1 MATQPVP
8 AAFGVLPEAQGV
20 VANAIGHTAESERPV
35 TEDTLHDETDTS
47 YSENNDKQ
55 ITDLART
62 FTQSSIRNDQGEH
75 HNPFTSS
82 DPTLD
87 PRNEKFNARA
97 WTKTLVGITSRDP
110 ERYPTRTAGVA
121 YKNLNVHG
129 FGNPTDYQKT
139 FGNYPLEVGGWFN
152 KIRGKGQR
160 KIQILRDF
168 EGLVRSGEMLVV
180 LGRPGSGCST
190 MLKTISGETSGF
202 FIDKESTINY
212 QGIAAEQMHND
223 FRGECIYQ
231 AEVDVHFPQLT
242 VGQTLKFAALARAPN
257 NRIPGVSREQ
267 YAEHMRDVVMAM
279 FGLSH
284 TINTNVG
291 NDFIRGVSGGERKR
305 VSIAECCVGQS
316 PLQCWDNS
324 TRGLDSATALEFV
337 KTLRLS
343 TKVSG
348 ATAIVAIYQASQ
360 SIYDVFDKVSVLY
373 EGRQIYF
380 GHIHKAKEFFVNLGF
395 DCPERQTT
403 ADFLTSLTS
412 PLERLVRPG
421 FEHSTPRTPDE
432 FAAAWHQSEDRAQ
445 LLREIEEFETQYPIG
460 GDHLEKFKEGRRA
473 QQARGQ
479 RIKSPYTISV
489 PMQVKLCVTR
499 GFQRLRGDM
508 SILLAGIIGNTIMAL
523 VIASVFFNLQDN
535 TGTLFSKGALLFFA
549 ILINAFSSVLEIL
562 TLFAQRPIVE
572 KHTKYAFYHPF
583 AEAIASMI
591 CDMPNKII
599 SSIFFNLTLY
609 FMTNL
614 KRTPGAFFT
623 FILFGFS
630 CVMAMSMFFRS
641 IGSMARSLPEALGP
655 AAVIILALIIYTGF
669 TIPTVDMH
677 PWFRWINYID
687 PVAYAFESLMVNEF
701 SGRKIPCTEF
711 VPSGT
716 PEFDN
721 LTLANKVCVTAG
733 AQAGSDVL
741 DGDVWLRVNY
751 GYERSHMWR
760 NLGILWALVVFGCAV
775 HLLATE
781 WISAKKSKGEVLL
794 FPRGKVPELA
804 SEANDDEEGAQDDRI
819 NTNTLQAVTTT
830 AAAGEA
836 PPSIQRQTAI
846 FHWQGVNYDIKI
858 KKEPRRLLDDVDG
871 WVKPGTLTAL
881 MGVSGAGKTTLLDV
895 LASRVTM
902 GVVTGQM
909 LVDGRQ
915 RDSGFQRKTGYVQ
928 QQDLHLA
935 TSTVREA
942 LTFSAL
948 LRQPKATPRAEKIAY
963 VDEVIKVLEMETY
976 AEAVVGVPGE
986 GLNVEQRKRLTIG
999 VELAAKPALLLF
1011 LDEPTSGLDSQ
1022 TAWSIIALLRKLANN
1037 GQAILCTIH
1046 QPSAILFQEFDR
1058 LLFLAKGGRT
1068 VYFGDV
1074 GENSSILTD
1083 YFVRNGARPCGIEEN
1098 PAEWML
1104 EVIGAAPGSSTTV
1117 DWPVAWNESVEK
1129 AEVRVQLAD
1138 MRRHLIEKEVETDPT
1153 SLDEYAAPMGL
1164 QLGTVTQRVFQQ
1176 FWRTPSYLYSK
1187 TFLCSSTGLFI
1198 GFSFWDA
1205 PTSLA
1210 GVQNQ
1215 LFSIFMLLTI
1225 FGNLVQQMMP
1235 HFVTQRSLYEVRER
1249 PSKTYSWKIF
1259 IISNIIV
1266 ELPWNSLMSVILFA
1280 TYYYPIG
1287 MHRNAEIAGQFHE
1300 RGILMFL
1307 FIWSFLMFTSTFST
1321 MVIAGMETAE
1331 AGGNIAN
1338 LLFSLCLIFCGV
1350 LASPSVMPRFWIFM
1364 YHLSPFRYLVD
1375 GMLAVGIANVD
1386 ITCQDREIL
1395 RLNPTVGKTCSEF
1408 MGSFVSFAGGY
1419 LVNGDATTDCEY
1431 CSVGKTNDLLMRFS
1445 SQYSHRW
1452 RNFGILQGYVIFNA
1466 AMAIFI
1472 YWLARVPKNSGKE
1485 EPPTEEELALQKS
1498 RTRNSTAA
1506 AGGLEKTATRDSA
1519 RGKRR
1524 TWGSRGENK
1533 LSPADEIVTEK
1544 N

>member
-1 MATQPVP
+1 MATQPIP
-8 AAFGVLPEAQGV
+8 GAFGVLPEAQGV
-20 VANAIGHTAESERPV
+20 SANAIGHKAESERPV
-35 TEDTLHDETDTS
+35 TEDTLNDETDTS
-47 YSENNDKQ
+47 FSEQNDKQ
-55 ITDLART
+55 VTKLART
-62 FTQSSIRNDQGEH
+62 FTNTSVRNEHGEH
-75 HNPFTSS
+75 HNPFTST
-82 DPTLD
+82 DPMLD
-87 PRNEKFNARA
+87 PHNEKFNARA
-97 WTKTLVGITSRDP
+97 WTKTLVGITSRNP

-129 FGNPTDYQKT
+129 FGNPADYQNT
-139 FGNYPLEVGGWFN
+139 FGNYPLEVGGWLN
-152 KIRGKGQR
+152 KLRGNSQR

-190 MLKTISGETSGF
+190 LLKTIS
-202 FIDKESTINY
+202 DSTINY
-212 QGIAAEQMHND
+212 QGIAAQQMHND

-257 NRIPGVSREQ
+257 NRISGVSREQ

-291 NDFIRGVSGGERKR
+291 NDYIRGVSGGERKR

-337 KTLRLS
+337 KSLRLS
-343 TKVSG
+343 TNISG

-360 SIYDVFDKVSVLY
+360 SIYDVFDKVAVLY

-380 GHIHKAKEFFVNLGF
+380 GHQYKAKEFFVNLGF
-395 DCPERQTT
+395 DCAERQTT

-412 PLERLVRPG
+412 PLERIVRPG
-421 FEHSTPRTPDE
+421 FEHRTPKTPDE
-432 FAAAWHQSEDRAQ
+432 FAEAWHKSTDRTK

-508 SILLAGIIGNTIMAL
+508 SLLFAGIFGNTLMAL

-535 TGTLFSKGALLFFA
+535 TETLFSKGALLFFA
-549 ILINAFSSVLEIL
+549 ILMNAFSSALEIL

-591 CDMPNKII
+591 CDMPNKIG
-599 SSIFFNLTLY
+599 SSIFFNITLY

-623 FILFGFS
+623 FLLFGFS
-630 CVMAMSMFFRS
+630 CVMAMSMVFRS
-641 IGSMARSLPEALGP
+641 IGSTARSLPEALGP
-655 AAVIILALIIYTGF
+655 TAVIILALIIYTGF
-669 TIPTVDMH
+669 TIPTIDMH
-677 PWFRWINYID
+677 PWFRWINYLD
-687 PVAYAFESLMVNEF
+687 PVAYAFEALMVNEF
-701 SGRKIPCTEF
+701 SGRKIPCTQF
-711 VPSGT
+711 VPRGS
-716 PEFDN
+716 DYDL
-721 LTLANKVCVTAG
+721 LTLANKVCVTTG
-733 AQAGSDVL
+733 SEAGSDVL

-751 GYERSHMWR
+751 GYERSHIWR
-760 NLGILWALVVFGCAV
+760 NLGILWALVVFGCVV

-781 WISAKKSKGEVLL
+781 WISAKKSKGEVLI

-804 SEANDDEEGAQDDRI
+804 SGADDEEGSQDDRI
-819 NTNTLQAVTTT
+819 DTNTLKAT
-830 AAAGEA
+830 A
-836 PPSIQRQTAI
+836 T
-846 FHWQGVNYDIKI
+846 HGVNYDIKI

-871 WVKPGTLTAL
+871 WVKPGKLTAL

-902 GVVTGQM
+902 GAVTGQM

-948 LRQPKATPRAEKIAY
+948 LRQPKATPTNEKIAY
-963 VDEVIKVLEMETY
+963 VDE

-1058 LLFLAKGGRT
+1058 LLFLSKGGKT

-1074 GENSSILTD
+1074 GERSSILTD
-1083 YFVRNGARPCGIEEN
+1083 YFLRNGARPCGIEEN

-1104 EVIGAAPGSSTTV
+1104 EVIGAAPGSTTTV

-1129 AEVRVQLAD
+1129 AEVRAQLAD
-1138 MRRHLIEKEVETDPT
+1138 MRRQLIETEVETDPT

-1164 QLGTVTQRVFQQ
+1164 QLRTVTQRVFQQ

-1187 TFLCSSTGLFI
+1187 TFLCTSSGLFI

-1205 PTSLA
+1205 PTSML
-1210 GVQNQ
+1210 GIQNQ

-1259 IISNIIV
+1259 IVSNIIV
-1266 ELPWNSLMSVILFA
+1266 ELPWNSLMAVILFA

-1287 MHRNAEIAGQFHE
+1287 MHRNAQAAGQFYE
-1300 RGILMFL
+1300 RSGLMFL
-1307 FIWSFLMFTSTFST
+1307 FVWSFLMFTSTFST
-1321 MVIAGMETAE
+1321 MIIAGIETAE
-1331 AGGNIAN
+1331 VGGNIAN
-1338 LLFSLCLIFCGV
+1338 LLFFLCLIFCGV
-1350 LASPSVMPRFWIFM
+1350 LASPDVMPRFWIFM

-1386 ITCQDREIL
+1386 VTCQAREIL
-1395 RLNPTVGKTCSEF
+1395 HLNPTAGKTCVEF
-1408 MGSFVSFAGGY
+1408 MGVFVEAAGGY
-1419 LVNGDATTDCEY
+1419 LVDELATTDCQY
-1431 CSVGKTNDLLMRFS
+1431 CSVGKSNDLLKVFS
-1445 SQYSHRW
+1445 FEYSHRW
-1452 RNFGILQGYVIFNA
+1452 RNFGILQGYVLFNA
-1466 AMAIFI
+1466 AMAIVI

-1485 EPPTEEELALQKS
+1485 EPPTKEKLALQKS
-1498 RTRNSTAA
+1498 GTTNTTAA
-1506 AGGLEKTATRDSA
+1506 SWLKKTATRES
-1519 RGKRR
+1519 
-1524 TWGSRGENK
+1524 TWGCRGENM
-1533 LSPADEIVTEK
+1533 LSATDEIVAEK
-1544 N
+1544 Q